1 MKYQA
6 IDINSNRVIILQLE
20 AEFVTGVINNQVKDV
35 FLSVPLNSIFFF
47 FALQNGFYFFS
58 HAWQ

>member
-47 FALQNGFYFFS
+47 FALQNGI
-58 HAWQ
+58 

>member
-35 FLSVPLNSIFFF
+35 FLSVPLNSTFFF